1 MKTTAGAAIGARCA
15 LAFLLVL
22 FMSGCGGKKDGNVTL
37 QRPVF
42 PEMYRTFLEEEDK
55 QEKEFVSARKTVT
68 VSVNE
73 MPLKKFLAHISGLVE
88 ISVICEDTLDEKLVS
103 IDVVDTDV
111 GEVLSGV
118 ARRFNADI
126 IVQGDLYYIGNLKMD
141 DRGYLVRKVKRLSK
155 DSIKE
160 VVTAMLS
167 EMGRV
172 FVNDDGL
179 IVAGDSLR
187 VLKQV
192 DSMLTSVERQPANTW
207 ILQMYLITTT
217 DKATKNFGFETEA
230 YLDISHIGEL
240 DTSAAFAQGVTKVIA
255 DSEFRAILNIARD
268 SERYRIDAEP
278 MMLLV
283 DGGKA
288 SIRDG
293 EKIAVPMKTVSD
305 MGTVSTTGYEF
316 VDTGIITTVS
326 LREMSRRTASCDI
339 SVELTQVTGY
349 VEEFPITAGQTFS
362 TTAILESG
370 GTYLIGSISK
380 KSVTN
385 EKNGQLLNM
394 YMKKGNNDVAMSIWV
409 RCYKIQGEYA
419 KTDHEHK
426 EKTPVSKKR

>member
-1 MKTTAGAAIGARCA
+1 MKLMMTVTFRMTASTLC
-15 LAFLLVL
+15 LLL
-22 FMSGCGGKKDGNVTL
+22 MLHLSGCGENTDANVTL
-37 QRPVF
+37 QLPRF
-42 PEMYRTFLEEEDK
+42 PEMYRAFLEEEDN
-55 QEKEFVSARKTVT
+55 QEKEFSVSKKVVT

-73 MPLKKFLAHISGLVE
+73 MPLKEFLAHISSLVE
-88 ISVICEDTLDEKLVS
+88 ISVICEDTLDDKLVS
-103 IDVVDTDV
+103 IDVVDTDI
-111 GEVLSGV
+111 GEILSGV

-126 IVQGDLYYIGNLKMD
+126 IVQGDLFYIGNLKMD
-141 DRGYLVRKVKRLSK
+141 DRGYLVRKVKRLSQ

-160 VVTAMLS
+160 VITAMLS
-167 EMGRV
+167 DMGRV
-172 FVNDDGL
+172 FVNNDGL
-179 IVAGDSLR
+179 IVVGDSLR

-217 DKATKNFGFETEA
+217 DRSTRNLGFETEA
-230 YLDISHIGEL
+230 YLDISHIGWL

-255 DSEFRAILNIARD
+255 DSEFRAILNMARS

-278 MMLLV
+278 MILMV
-283 DGGKA
+283 DGGSA
-288 SIRDG
+288 SVRDG

-316 VDTGIITTVS
+316 VDTGIITNLS
-326 LREMSRRTASCDI
+326 LREMSKKTASCDI

-380 KSVTN
+380 KSITREN
-385 EKNGQLLNM
+385 SGELLNT
-394 YMKKGNNDVAMSIWV
+394 YTKKGTNDIAMSIWM
-409 RCYKIQGEYA
+409 RCYKIQGDYEYRIN
-419 KTDHEHK
+419 KT
-426 EKTPVSKKR
+426 S

>member
-1 MKTTAGAAIGARCA
+1 MKLMITMTFRMTVSSLC
-15 LAFLLVL
+15 FLMVL
-22 FMSGCGGKKDGNVTL
+22 HLSGCGENTGANVTL
-37 QRPVF
+37 QLPRF
-42 PEMYRTFLEEEDK
+42 PEMYRAFLEEEDN
-55 QEKEFVSARKTVT
+55 QEKEFSVSKKVVT

-73 MPLKKFLAHISGLVE
+73 MPLKEFLAHISSLVE

-155 DSIKE
+155 DSIRE

-167 EMGRV
+167 EIGRV

-179 IVAGDSLR
+179 IVVGDSLR

-192 DSMLTSVERQPANTW
+192 DSMLTSVERQPANSW

-230 YLDISHIGEL
+230 FLDISHIGEL

-268 SERYRIDAEP
+268 SEKYRIDAEP

-283 DGGKA
+283 DGGRA

-326 LREMSRRTASCDI
+326 LREMSKRTASCDV

-362 TTAILESG
+362 TTVILESG

-385 EKNGQLLNM
+385 EKSGALLNT

-409 RCYKIQGEYA
+409 RCYKIQGDYTSIDRRN
-419 KTDHEHK
+419 K
-426 EKTPVSKKR
+426 